1 MLTLMFRMVGEY
13 RLCVIGK
20 NHFLNNV
27 NDPYG
32 GNLKEAELLW
42 IRKGWEIKSLREK
55 VERNCLG

>member
-32 GNLKEAELLW
+32 GNLKEAELL
-42 IRKGWEIKSLREK
+42 
-55 VERNCLG
+55 